1 MKFKITSILKNR
13 YIIILTLFTIWILF
27 FDSNSTLV
35 HIELNEKIENLENEA
50 KYYKTEIKKD
60 ESELSKIQTDSG
72 LEKYA
77 REELYMKKE
86 NENIYIIEYDTIK

>member
-27 FDSNSTLV
+27 FDSNSKLV

-86 NENIYIIEYDTIK
+86 NEDIYIIEYDTIK

>member
-1 MKFKITSILKNR
+1 MKFKIPSIIKNS
-13 YIIILTLFTIWILF
+13 YIIILTLFAIWMLF

-35 HIELNEKIENLENEA
+35 HIELNEKIEKLENEA
-50 KYYKTEIKKD
+50 KYYKAEIKKD

-77 REELYMKKE
+77 REVLFMKKE
-86 NENIYIIEYDTIK
+86 DEDIYIIEYDTIK

>member
-60 ESELSKIQTDSG
+60 ESELSKIETDSG

-86 NENIYIIEYDTIK
+86 NEDIYIIEYDTIK

>member
-1 MKFKITSILKNR
+1 VKFKITSILKNR

-86 NENIYIIEYDTIK
+86 NEDIYIIEYDTIK

>member
-1 MKFKITSILKNR
+1 M
-13 YIIILTLFTIWILF
+13 LF

-35 HIELNEKIENLENEA
+35 HIELNEKIEKLENEA
-50 KYYKTEIKKD
+50 KYYKAEIKKD

-77 REELYMKKE
+77 REVLFMKKE
-86 NENIYIIEYDTIK
+86 NEDIYIIQYDTIK

>member
-1 MKFKITSILKNR
+1 MKVKITSILKNR

-60 ESELSKIQTDSG
+60 ESELSKIETDSG

-86 NENIYIIEYDTIK
+86 NEDIYIIEYDTIK

>member
-86 NENIYIIEYDTIK
+86 NEDIYIIEYDTIK

>member
-1 MKFKITSILKNR
+1 VKFKIPSIIKNS
-13 YIIILTLFTIWILF
+13 YIIILTLFAIWMLF

-35 HIELNEKIENLENEA
+35 HIELNEKIEKLENEA
-50 KYYKTEIKKD
+50 KYYKAEIKKD

-77 REELYMKKE
+77 REVLFMKKE
-86 NENIYIIEYDTIK
+86 NEDIYIIEYDTIK

>member
-1 MKFKITSILKNR
+1 MKFKIPSIIKNS
-13 YIIILTLFTIWILF
+13 YIIILTLFAIWMLF

-35 HIELNEKIENLENEA
+35 HIELNEKIEKLENEA
-50 KYYKTEIKKD
+50 KYYKAEIKKD

-77 REELYMKKE
+77 REVLFMKKE
-86 NENIYIIEYDTIK
+86 NEDIYIIEYDTIK